1 MTNAVVVMATAL
13 LMRGVVAGVANNG
26 TEKKCVGLIKTIY
39 QFQRF
44 MRNIPIIKKL
54 MTATTLKS
62 PPPWALGLGY
72 GGLIPF
78 VALALSIWLFDRA
91 DRFRS
96 VNALLAYS
104 ACILSFLGA
113 IHWGLVM
120 RDETFQSKKLLVW
133 GVIPSLLAWIALLIN
148 PTVGLY
154 LVAAGLWA
162 CFAVDRLVY
171 SRVGVQMWVPMRL
184 VLTVVASLSCIAGAI
199 GITQ

>member
-1 MTNAVVVMATAL
+1 MHTVI
-13 LMRGVVAGVANNG
+13 AGAANNG
-26 TEKKCVGLIKTIY
+26 MEKKCVGLIKTIY
-39 QFQRF
+39 RFPRF
-44 MRNIPIIKKL
+44 MPNITKINNL
-54 MTATTLKS
+54 MTATTHKS

-78 VALALSIWLFDRA
+78 VALALCIWLFDSTN
-91 DRFRS
+91 RFRS

-120 RDETFQSKKLLVW
+120 SNTTSQSKKLLAW
-133 GVIPSLLAWIALLIN
+133 GVIPSLFAWIALLIN
-148 PTVGLY
+148 PIVGLY

-162 CFAVDRLVY
+162 CFAVDRVVY
-171 SRVGVQMWVPMRL
+171 SRVGVQMWLPMRL
-184 VLTVVASLSCIAGAI
+184 VLTVVASLSCIVGAI

>member
-1 MTNAVVVMATAL
+1 MTSAVVVMATVL
-13 LMRGVVAGVANNG
+13 LMRWVIVGVANNG
-26 TEKKCVGLIKTIY
+26 MEKKCVGLTKTIHR
-39 QFQRF
+39 FQRF
-44 MRNIPIIKKL
+44 MRNITIINKL
-54 MTATTLKS
+54 MTATTLKR

-78 VALALSIWLFDRA
+78 VALALSIWLFDPIN
-91 DRFRS
+91 RFRS

-104 ACILSFLGA
+104 TCILSFLGA

-120 RDETFQSKKLLVW
+120 LDTTSQSKKLLVW

-148 PTVGLY
+148 PIVGLY

-162 CFAVDRLVY
+162 CFAVDRVVY
-171 SRVGVQMWVPMRL
+171 SRFGVQMWVPMRL

>member
-1 MTNAVVVMATAL
+1 
-13 LMRGVVAGVANNG
+13 
-26 TEKKCVGLIKTIY
+26 
-39 QFQRF
+39 
-44 MRNIPIIKKL
+44 

-78 VALALSIWLFDRA
+78 VSLALSIWLFDPTNS
-91 DRFRS
+91 FRS
-96 VNALLAYS
+96 VDALLAYS
-104 ACILSFLGA
+104 TCILSFLGA

-120 RDETFQSKKLLVW
+120 CNATSQSKKLLAW

-148 PTVGLY
+148 PIFGLY

-162 CFAVDRLVY
+162 CFAVDRVVY
-171 SRVGVQMWVPMRL
+171 SRVGVQMWLPMRL
-184 VLTVVASLSCIAGAI
+184 VLTVVARLSCVAGAI

>member
-1 MTNAVVVMATAL
+1 MTT
-13 LMRGVVAGVANNG
+13 
-26 TEKKCVGLIKTIY
+26 
-39 QFQRF
+39 
-44 MRNIPIIKKL
+44 
-54 MTATTLKS
+54 TTLKR

-91 DRFRS
+91 DRFQS
-96 VNALLAYS
+96 VTALLAYS
-104 ACILSFLGA
+104 TCILSFLGA

-120 RDETFQSKKLLVW
+120 RETTSQSKKLLTW

-148 PTVGLY
+148 PIIGLY
-154 LVAAGLWA
+154 LVAAGLWV
-162 CFAVDRLVY
+162 CFAVDRVIY
-171 SRVGVQMWVPMRL
+171 SRFGVQMWLSMRL